1 MICALMHH
9 SKIQDELL
17 YSFGALRFAAGDLEV
32 GDVQPG
38 ILIGL
43 DQYHR
48 FVKPSIVSS
57 VPGGLFAQ
65 DSVLD
70 GLCWD
75 LSFLL
80 LQDLQDVQYLINVC
94 VLSIS

>member
-65 DSVLD
+65 DSVFGWIVLGSFISPST
-70 GLCWD
+70 GLAGCAVSHQR
-75 LSFLL
+75 L
-80 LQDLQDVQYLINVC
+80 C
-94 VLSIS
+94 VEH